1 MAIDS
6 KEPQTLPQE
15 LIDLILDFTDKKSL
29 NACARAA
36 RSFRHTSQKHIF
48 SDITLKPVSRLLWAR
63 SRYLTLKGFAQ
74 ILLTSPHLALNVRSL
89 TLVEGTGLGSTPW
102 IRTDTVPPILSML
115 VNLAKISLKSPDM
128 LWLDWDSF
136 PAPLVTAL
144 HSIFSLPSLTSVRL
158 HHIHFKQSTELIS
171 LLRCCTNI
179 DRLDLGG
186 VSVTSMGN
194 GLQAL
199 DFGPSLSSLTLGPS
213 LPVLY
218 SVARAIDVRSV
229 RHLRT
234 TVSTPEVETE
244 IQHLLSGT
252 GNLQHYHVV
261 LSHHH
266 TTSIIN
272 LQGLSHLR
280 TLEITLSF
288 LFEVSPD
295 AYDPVGWAE
304 NILATV
310 PKPCQIEYVILNV
323 NIDEKDLPYLYR
335 LENLEPFLIAPEMAS
350 LRKLTVNLD
359 SLELDFNIYG
369 CQGDICD
376 AFPVLCDRDML
387 EMDFLGV

>member
-1 MAIDS
+1 MAIDYR
-6 KEPQTLPQE
+6 EPQTLPQE

-29 NACARAA
+29 KACARAA

-48 SDITLKPVSRLLWAR
+48 SDITLKPVSRLLWDR

-74 ILLTSPHLALNVRSL
+74 ILSASPHLALNVRSL

-115 VNLAKISLKSPDM
+115 VNLTKISLESPDM

-136 PAPLVTAL
+136 PATLVTAL
-144 HSIFSLPSLTSVRL
+144 HSTFSLPSLTSVRL
-158 HHIHFKQSTELIS
+158 HHVHFKRSTELVS
-171 LLRCCTNI
+171 LLRCCTTI
-179 DRLDLGG
+179 DCLDLGG
-186 VSVTSMGN
+186 VSVSIGH
-194 GLQAL
+194 GLEDL
-199 DFGPSLSSLTLGPS
+199 YLGPSLSSLILGSS
-213 LPVLY
+213 LPLLY
-218 SVARAIDVRSV
+218 SVARTIDVRSV
-229 RHLRT
+229 RHLQT

-244 IQHLLSGT
+244 IQHILGGT

-272 LQGLSHLR
+272 LQSLPHLR
-280 TLEITLSF
+280 TLELTLSF

-310 PKPCQIEYVILNV
+310 SKPCHIAHVILNV

-335 LENLEPFLIAPEMAS
+335 LENLEPLLVAPEMAS

-376 AFPVLCDRDML
+376 AFPILCDRDML
-387 EMDFLGV
+387 EMDFLGVT